1 MPGEFHSDHP
11 FDDVLILLP
20 KPEFEV
26 RFDDMDN
33 PVNTRLLKQLP
44 SGSIDRTGI
53 VGLQLARD
61 RLPNVTTLRSPTQQ
75 QHRHVRCSGVNN
87 DLDFAYHL
95 QKGTP
100 HGWEAF
106 YIGDYVSSRGG
117 GRGPVI
123 DVNEQV
129 SIPEGE
135 IEFRVSSSSGPGG
148 QNVNRVRTRVTLLFD
163 VVRSTSLSDA
173 DRQRILTRLKTRIN
187 KDGVL
192 RVRSQKHRTQER
204 NRTAAE
210 QRLGE
215 LLRDALARPRVRRS
229 TKTPTASKRRR
240 VEEKRRR
247 SRLKQSRSS
256 PAEDE

>member
-1 MPGEFHSDHP
+1 M
-11 FDDVLILLP
+11 
-20 KPEFEV
+20 
-26 RFDDMDN
+26 
-33 PVNTRLLKQLP
+33 
-44 SGSIDRTGI
+44 
-53 VGLQLARD
+53 
-61 RLPNVTTLRSPTQQ
+61 
-75 QHRHVRCSGVNN
+75 
-87 DLDFAYHL
+87 
-95 QKGTP
+95 
-100 HGWEAF
+100 
-106 YIGDYVSSRGG
+106 
-117 GRGPVI
+117 I

-163 VVRSTSLSDA
+163 VGRSTSLSDA

-192 RVRSQKHRTQER
+192 QVRSQKHRTQER

-215 LLRDALARPRVRRS
+215 MLCEALVRPRVRRP

-240 VEEKRRR
+240 MERKRQR
-247 SRLKQSRSS
+247 SRLKQSRSA
-256 PAEDE
+256 PAGDE